1 MSIFEEK
8 QFKYEQHMP
17 EPVKI
22 DFAKSVLS
30 PMPGAIV
37 SVSVK
42 PGDTVVD
49 GQTLIVIEAMKMQNV
64 IKAEVDG
71 EVDTVTVVAG
81 DSVAVDHVLITF
93 K

>member
-8 QFKYEQHMP
+8 QFKYEQYMP

-22 DFAKSVLS
+22 DFAKVVMS

-42 PGDTVVD
+42 PGDKVVD
-49 GQTLIVIEAMKMQNV
+49 GQELLCMEAMKMQNI

-71 EVDTVTVVAG
+71 EVESVTVKSG
-81 DSVAVDHVLITF
+81 DSVAVDEVLIKF